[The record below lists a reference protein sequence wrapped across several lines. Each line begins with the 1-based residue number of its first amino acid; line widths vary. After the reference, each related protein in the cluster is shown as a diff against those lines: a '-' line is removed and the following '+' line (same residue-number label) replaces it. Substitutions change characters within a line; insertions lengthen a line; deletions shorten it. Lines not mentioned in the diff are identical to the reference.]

1 MYSGTLISNKACT
14 SINTYTKIDNAKTI
28 ITNDRILS
36 VIYFANLMIEV
47 SFLGVRN

>member
-14 SINTYTKIDNAKTI
+14 CINTYTKIDNTKTI
-28 ITNDRILS
+28 KTNDRILL